1 MFGKSYIFF
10 YIGLTIWLISCNTH
24 GDPPKNPANQ
34 AVPVNV
40 VTVEKQHLVFYDI
53 NPATVVALKEVEL
66 RCEVSGNVTGM
77 YFKEGQPVK
86 KGQKLY
92 EIDRSRYE
100 ASYNQAKANLDI
112 AQSNLEKTQRDAD
125 RYIKLNKEDAIAKQR
140 LDNSLT
146 DLQNAK
152 FQVVAAKANLVKAE
166 TDLKYS
172 VILAPFDGTIGI
184 SNVRMGALIV
194 PDQTLLN
201 VVSMDE
207 PIGVDFVI
215 DQRELGRYQLLE
227 EKTPGAN
234 DSTFRI
240 LMPDNTLYPG
250 VGKISIVDRAVD
262 PQTGTIKVRLSFEN
276 HNRALKPGM
285 NCNIKVLNENSG
297 LQVVIPYNAVVE
309 QMSEYFVFKVDSM
322 KARQTKITLG
332 AKVGS
337 NVIVRKGLNAGD
349 QIVIEGL
356 QRLHDGSPIALGAS
370 KNENRK
376 N

>member
-1 MFGKSYIFF
+1 MYGKNNKFLYFGLI
-10 YIGLTIWLISCNTH
+10 IWLISCTH
-24 GDPPKNPANQ
+24 HDPHQNPANP
-34 AVPVNV
+34 AIPVNV
-40 VTVEKQHLVFYDI
+40 ITVEKQHLVYYDI

-66 RCEVSGNVTGM
+66 RCEVGGNVTGM
-77 YFKEGQPVK
+77 FFKEGQPVK

-152 FQVVAAKANLVKAE
+152 FQVIASKADLVKAE

-215 DQRELGRYQLLE
+215 NQRELGRFQLLE
-227 EKTPGAN
+227 EKIIGAN

-250 VGKISIVDRAVD
+250 VGKISVIDRAVD

-276 HNRALKPGM
+276 RNRILKPGM

-297 LQVVIPYNAVVE
+297 LQIVIPYNAVVE

-322 KARQTKITLG
+322 KARQTKIALG
-332 AKVGS
+332 EKVGS

-349 QIVIEGL
+349 QIVIDGL
-356 QRLHDGSPIALGAS
+356 QRLHDGVLVTLGTS
-370 KNENRK
+370 KNESRK